1 MKWGERLLLVVLV
14 TICILPFTA
23 NIAIAQR
30 TRQQIAQSIFP
41 SVVLLVME
49 DENGQ
54 PVSLGSGFFVRVGV
68 IATNQH
74 VIEEAASGYAKVV
87 GQDTKHDIGGVVG
100 LDVMRD
106 LVLLSVGDIK
116 APSLSLGDSDKV
128 FVGDEVYVVGNPY
141 GLEGTF
147 SQGIISGVRKI
158 GQDSLLQ
165 ITAPIS
171 PGSSGGPV
179 LNAQGQ
185 VIGVAVAMFK
195 GGQNLNF
202 AVPASYLSS
211 LLSDMK
217 PVAPLLG
224 KTQLRQEKSIL
235 DDFGGRSIE
244 GVIGTLY
251 TWDYSPLSLY
261 SFSLRNKLRQPVK
274 DVYCLVVF
282 YTDIGEPIDVDVVE
296 YREEIIPAG
305 LAKRVTN
312 QHVDG
317 SVKQLVGTSQ
327 RSVEIR
333 VLDFKIVE

>member
-158 GQDSLLQ
+158 GQDSLL
-165 ITAPIS
+165 
-171 PGSSGGPV
+171 
-179 LNAQGQ
+179 
-185 VIGVAVAMFK
+185 
-195 GGQNLNF
+195 
-202 AVPASYLSS
+202 
-211 LLSDMK
+211 
-217 PVAPLLG
+217 
-224 KTQLRQEKSIL
+224 
-235 DDFGGRSIE
+235 
-244 GVIGTLY
+244 
-251 TWDYSPLSLY
+251 
-261 SFSLRNKLRQPVK
+261 
-274 DVYCLVVF
+274 
-282 YTDIGEPIDVDVVE
+282 
-296 YREEIIPAG
+296 
-305 LAKRVTN
+305 
-312 QHVDG
+312 
-317 SVKQLVGTSQ
+317 
-327 RSVEIR
+327 
-333 VLDFKIVE
+333 